1 MVDFIQMNCPSCGG
15 QLQAQRDMQKMFC
28 MHCGTELMLKQDDAG
43 SLIPIKAR
51 EIQASTKLKEIHYS
65 MATMDLLK
73 SRIAELEEQVKQIR
87 CIFLEYYQTIYTSAW
102 NRKYFR
108 DYEKE
113 NKLPV
118 NMENLYA
125 NYFDTWDDYIERN
138 IPGYTTPSE
147 LIEFSHFIA
156 RPKYKQD
163 KYIETILM
171 ILEPLPPLAEELK
184 SKKAQLNAI
193 LEQTIEQGG

>member
-87 CIFLEYYQTIYTSAW
+87 RTFLEYYQTIYTSAW
-102 NRKYFR
+102 NRKYFS

-113 NKLPV
+113 KKLPV

-125 NYFDTWDDYIERN
+125 NYFDTWNDYIECN

-147 LIEFSHFIA
+147 LIEFSHFIV

-163 KYIETILM
+163 KYIETILA
-171 ILEPLPPLAEELK
+171 ILEPLAPLAEELK
-184 SKKAQLNAI
+184 NKKAQLNAM
-193 LEQTIEQGG
+193 LEQAIEHGG